1 MELFRRWRKK
11 RRLRY
16 IPSRYIYESFHR
28 TFNNFTDDPDFKKKV
43 VKKSITKKPE
53 EPKDLVYKSHTSI
66 IKQIRIKSK
75 THYRPHYGRFYDA
88 TFKVILFGDSNAGKE
103 QLVQRFLTNLFKS
116 DIKMTIG
123 VDFEVKSLVVADKK
137 IKLHIWDVGGEERF
151 RFLLPT
157 YVRGANGA
165 LFIYD
170 VSNSS
175 TLAHI
180 DDWFLVAKRE
190 IKSEREEFPI
200 LVVGVFSKLEEERQ
214 VPAEEG
220 ITIAKSKGADGFA
233 ECSPITGENVEEIFE
248 ALASLMLTRA
258 KMV

>member
-1 MELFRRWRKK
+1 MGLFRRWREK

-16 IPSRYIYESFHR
+16 IPSRYIYEAFHR
-28 TFNNFTDDPDFKKKV
+28 TFNDFTDDLDFKRKV

-53 EPKDLVYKSHTSI
+53 ETKDLVYKSHTSI
-66 IKQIRIKSK
+66 IKQNRIKSGP
-75 THYRPHYGRFYDA
+75 HYRSFNDA

-116 DIKMTIG
+116 DTKMTIG

-200 LVVGVFSKLEEERQ
+200 LVVGLFSKLEEERQ

-248 ALASLMLTRA
+248 ALASLMLARA
-258 KMV
+258 KMI